1 MADSDAIA
9 CSFSLTN
16 TRSYSSPLS
25 IAHSYANACA
35 DASPVPKADSDAI
48 AGSFSCAKAYAVFS
62 SNIHAVTGAFS
73 IANTGS

>member
-25 IAHSYANACA
+25 IAHFYAQACA
-35 DASPVPKADSDAI
+35 NESPILMAGSDAI
-48 AGSFSCAKAYAVFS
+48 DNFLSCA
-62 SNIHAVTGAFS
+62 NAFTDS
-73 IANTGS
+73 FA